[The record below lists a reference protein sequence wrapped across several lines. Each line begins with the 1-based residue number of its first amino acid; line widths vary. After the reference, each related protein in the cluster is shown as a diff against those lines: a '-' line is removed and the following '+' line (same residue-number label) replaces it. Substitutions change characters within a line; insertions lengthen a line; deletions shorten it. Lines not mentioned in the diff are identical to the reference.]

1 MILVV
6 FAGLLFL
13 GSASADTYVDGGVSG
28 YVTWSSANNP
38 YRLSSDVIVYSG
50 NTLNIQ
56 AGTIVHLNGYQIQVY
71 GTLNVQGSSSN
82 KVYFLNDGNSN
93 SQIYFTSSSS
103 SNCAINYG
111 VFYSVPIMIGGG
123 APTISNSYFT
133 ACSSTTIT
141 VNGGYPL
148 ITGNTINAG
157 SQNCIT
163 LNGGSA
169 IISSNTLAG
178 SGHTG
183 NFGIYNSAGSISVVG
198 NSITNCYTGIYSA
211 GSGTI
216 EQNTIM
222 NNFNDAVKSNNDNH
236 NINNNVL
243 AYNKVGVS
251 GDGDIQNNAI
261 TNNQYGLWGTTSGST
276 VTNNN
281 IYDNDENVH
290 LTEKYLDVNATN
302 NWWGTTNNDL
312 IYSKISDYHMHPEDD
327 LGTLYYTPYL
337 NQPASAPFVP
347 SSIPVPTAPP
357 TPTVFSSPSPS
368 PSPTNDSTITPTPS
382 PTPYYTYN
390 PTPYPYQTNN
400 PTPYYVNTP
409 TPPVD
414 FGGFT
419 LGDITNVLVIV
430 VAVSAAVVIIVII
443 HRRFSRSELPPPPD
457 FSNSYS

>member
-1 MILVV
+1 MVLVV

-13 GSASADTYVDGGVSG
+13 GGASADTYVGGGVNG
-28 YVTWSSANNP
+28 YVTWSSTNNP
-38 YRLSSDVIVYSG
+38 YRLTSNVVVYSG
-50 NTLNIQ
+50 DTLNIQ
-56 AGTIVHLNGYQIQVY
+56 AGAIVHLNGYQIQVY

-93 SQIYFTSSSS
+93 SQIYFSSQSS
-103 SNCAINYG
+103 SNGAINYC

-123 APTISNSYFT
+123 SPTISNSYFT

-169 IISSNTLAG
+169 TISSNTIAG

-222 NNFNDAVKSNNDNH
+222 NNFNDAVKSNNVNH
-236 NINNNVL
+236 DIKNNVL

-276 VTNNN
+276 ITNNN
-281 IYDNDENVH
+281 INNDENVH
-290 LTEKYLDVNATN
+290 LTENYTDVTAIN
-302 NWWGTTNNDL
+302 NWWGTTVRDE
-312 IYSKISDYHMHPEDD
+312 IVSKISDSHVYFY
-327 LGTLYYTPYL
+327 LGTVTFEPFLTSSASTPT
-337 NQPASAPFVP
+337 VP

-357 TPTVFSSPSPS
+357 TPTVSPSPAPS
-368 PSPTNDSTITPTPS
+368 PSPTDNSTITPTPS

-409 TPPVD
+409 TPSVD
-414 FGGFT
+414 YFGGFT

-430 VAVSAAVVIIVII
+430 IAVSAAVVIIVII

-457 FSNSYS
+457 FSNSYN